1 MKKMPA
7 EAIEVI
13 NRNALISIAL
23 KQGYVAYLPVFDPG
37 IDLILLNE
45 ATNDLKRVQQK
56 GRWTINK
63 KYEEREIW
71 VAFPDRG
78 VWYVVPHDEVL
89 LAFSEQKGFTNT
101 ESWARGEYSYAPLS
115 KEMIA
120 LLEPYRFG
128 DPEQVIE
135 EAEREAD

>member
-1 MKKMPA
+1 MPA

-13 NRNALISIAL
+13 NRNALVSIAL
-23 KQGYVAYLPVFDPG
+23 KQGYVAYLPVYDPG

-63 KYEEREIW
+63 KYKDREIW

-101 ESWARGEYSYAPLS
+101 DSWARGEYSYAPLS
-115 KEMIA
+115 KEMVA

-128 DPEQVIE
+128 DPKSAEQEAE
-135 EAEREAD
+135 EAAKA